1 MFRPL
6 PVSFGTKNISFN
18 RELMQKLYAVGIP
31 ASLNMALP
39 SLLISSLNGILSM
52 FSETYVLVLGAY
64 YKLQTFI
71 YLSANGIIQGIRP
84 LVSFNYGAG
93 ERKRVEQIFRTALYL
108 TAGVMAVGM
117 LLSFLIPGQMIGL
130 FVSNPETIKI
140 GVMTLHIISLG
151 FIVSAVSVTCSGT
164 LEGLGMGMAS
174 LMISLSRYVVVI
186 IPAAFL
192 LSRVWGADGVFYAFP
207 VTELATA
214 VFAFAIFRKSYKV

>member
-93 ERKRVEQIFRTALYL
+93 DVYKRQ
-108 TAGVMAVGM
+108 
-117 LLSFLIPGQMIGL
+117 L
-130 FVSNPETIKI
+130 F
-140 GVMTLHIISLG
+140 
-151 FIVSAVSVTCSGT
+151 AARRRRRRD
-164 LEGLGMGMAS
+164 GMA
-174 LMISLSRYVVVI
+174 
-186 IPAAFL
+186 
-192 LSRVWGADGVFYAFP
+192 
-207 VTELATA
+207 LAG
-214 VFAFAIFRKSYKV
+214 